1 MPPALELSPE
11 FPSKLQCLFQPKRYK
26 VLWGGRGA
34 GRSWGIARALLILG
48 VQRPGL
54 RVLCAREL
62 QNSIAD
68 SVHKILSDQIAM
80 LGLEGFYE
88 IQRDRILGQGLATGT
103 SFAFEGVKNNIN
115 RIKSYEGI
123 DICWVEEAV
132 KVTRTSWGVLIPTI
146 RKEGSE
152 IWMSFNPEY
161 DEDYTYQEYVVRADP
176 RDMVV
181 VHMTWRDNPWFPEV
195 LRREME
201 RDKVNDPDRYLNV
214 WEGRTIQI
222 LDGVIFAKELRKAIE
237 EGRIC
242 TVPWEREWPV
252 DTFWDLGRADATAI
266 WFGQRVAMQY
276 RVLGYY
282 QNTGEEITHYI
293 RELQRRGYVYGRH
306 FLPHDASAQ
315 RLGSKRTI
323 EEMLRQAYPQGVY
336 VVPRQRKSDSLNAAR
351 IIFPNCWFD
360 EDNCRDGLKALKHY
374 KYRVLDDQG
383 HFSNEPL
390 HDWASDGA
398 DAFCTMGLAL
408 TGPRVQT
415 GVKDFDL
422 AGTLAARGK
431 EFAREAGRM
440 ATSWMRH

>member
-1 MPPALELSPE
+1 MTGEAALVIEPE
-11 FPSKLQCLFQPKRYK
+11 FPPKLQCLFQPSRYK

-34 GRSWGIARALLILG
+34 GRSWGIARALLIKGLG
-48 VQRPGL
+48 GGL

-68 SVHKILSDQIAM
+68 SVHKVLSDQINM
-80 LGLEGFYE
+80 MGLEQFYD
-88 IQRDRILGQGLATGT
+88 IQRDRIIGQGQAAGT
-103 SFAFEGVKNNIN
+103 SFAFEGVKNNVN

-132 KVTRTSWGVLIPTI
+132 KVTRMSWGVLIPTI

-161 DEDYTYQEYVVRADP
+161 EEDYTYQEYVLRADEN
-176 RDMVV
+176 MTV
-181 VHMTWRDNPWFPEV
+181 VHMTFRDNPWFPPV
-195 LRREME
+195 LQTEML
-201 RDKVNDPDRYLNV
+201 RDKRNDPDRYLNV
-214 WEGRTIQI
+214 WEGQCIQI
-222 LDGVIFAKELRKAIE
+222 LDGVVFAKELRRCAQ

-242 TVPWEREWPV
+242 TVGWDREWPV

-276 RVLGYY
+276 RILGYY
-282 QNTGEEITHYI
+282 QATGEDITHYL

-306 FLPHDASAQ
+306 YLPHDAKAK
-315 RLGSKRTI
+315 RLGSRRTI
-323 EEMLRQAYPQGVY
+323 EEIIRASYPQGVY
-336 VVPRQRKSDSLNAAR
+336 VVPRHAKTDSLNAAR

-360 EDNCRDGLKALKHY
+360 EDNCKDGLKALRNY

-383 HFSNEPL
+383 HFANEPL

-398 DAFCTMGLAL
+398 DAFMTMALAL
-408 TGPRVQT
+408 TGPKAQPRVR
-415 GVKDFDL
+415 DFDL
-422 AGTLAARGK
+422 AESLAAKGR
-431 EFAREAGRM
+431 EFAREAARA
-440 ATSWMRH
+440 ATGWMR